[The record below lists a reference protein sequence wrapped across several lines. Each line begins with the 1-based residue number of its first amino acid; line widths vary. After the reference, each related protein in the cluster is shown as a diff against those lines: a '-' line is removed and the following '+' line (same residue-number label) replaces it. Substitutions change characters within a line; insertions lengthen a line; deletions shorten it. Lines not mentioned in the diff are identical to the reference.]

1 MCPGQDIHAVHLI
14 PFTANYD
21 KIFFKRLIKGISMNM
36 TLPESALILVA
47 ILPSQR
53 DFDIARL
60 FGWYRIP
67 LKSAPKVISVDYL
80 AFYQTKAFGEAKRWQ
95 IAFVAEILGHELLLR
110 RDLIRDEPDHPRAHE
125 EYFKIQIG
133 PLQRLENP
141 IPTNDWKRITFFY
154 TTGEQFKVAHTIND
168 LVIKAQDERDVLWH
182 TLRERALKANEYKA
196 EELPASVVD
205 PAILALLGA
214 FHPHEIPP
222 N

>member
-1 MCPGQDIHAVHLI
+1 
-14 PFTANYD
+14 
-21 KIFFKRLIKGISMNM
+21 MNT

-80 AFYQTKAFGEAKRWQ
+80 AFYQTKAFGETERWQ
-95 IAFVAEILGHELLLR
+95 IAYVAEVLGHELTRRRELL
-110 RDLIRDEPDHPRAHE
+110 RDEPDHPRANE
-125 EYFKIQIG
+125 EYFKLQIG
-133 PLQRLENP
+133 PLQRLETT
-141 IPTNDWKRITFFY
+141 IPAGGWKRITFLY
-154 TTGEQFKVAHTIND
+154 TTGEQFRSAGTIND
-168 LVIKAQDERDVLWH
+168 LVVKAQDERELLWH

-196 EELPASVVD
+196 QELPETVLD
-205 PAILALLGA
+205 PAILALLGK
-214 FHPHEIPP
+214 F